1 MTTLF
6 ISHSSKD
13 KAWAGQIHAALCE
26 RGYTRL
32 FLSSHPDDGIP
43 VGDKWEQTLWHR
55 LRQSGAV
62 IVLCTANWLASPW
75 CVAEAMIARERGK
88 RVFLLATGEV
98 ADDRQAK
105 AAEDAPP
112 TARFP
117 DFLKDTQF
125 MGVADVND
133 DDTYRNL
140 WRRLEMLKQEHFPLP
155 NCPYP
160 GLAPFEETDA
170 AVYFG
175 RDNEIDEVIAVLNR
189 RRRNNAVQGFVLVL
203 GASGCGKSSLVRAG
217 VLPRL
222 RRDSGDDGAPT
233 AWVIAPPF
241 LGGRGL
247 DGLALALAQTF
258 KAGGHPRDLAAIRGR
273 LAAAGEVRS
282 LGNELLDAHGAAD
295 GAVLLVLDQL
305 EEVFAT
311 PEGSEQRALLRL
323 LLDASADSGS
333 PLLVLATMRSDFLN
347 AFQLF
352 EGAAERYEKITLDP
366 MPRSRFA
373 EVIEGPA
380 DRFGL
385 DLDPGLAERMANETA
400 YNDALPLLAFTLEK
414 LYETCKTQGRL
425 TLKAYDALGG
435 VAAAIR
441 HAADAILKE
450 TGYAGLSAE
459 APRMRDLR
467 RAFYSLARVGDEGQ
481 FTRRT
486 ARWSQM
492 PASCERVLQRFVEDR
507 LLVSGAQKEQEG
519 GEEEKTEP
527 VIGVAHEALFRVWDT
542 LNGWLEQD
550 RKQLLLR
557 AQIEAAAAAWGAET
571 RPEVCRDLVW
581 PEGRI
586 VDAVEEIAKSGVS
599 LDDVKDRATVDA
611 FLGPS
616 DPEQLETLPSL
627 GEAEDAT
634 AGSGRYGEAWRL
646 PLGHEARASAG
657 VRLALLGDR
666 RKGVWLRADG
676 LPDLD
681 WLPIKGGEVTIEIRA
696 NPDDPNSEVVKRL
709 TRSVGPFWMARHPV
723 TIAQFRVFLNECHQQ
738 DGWHLPPG
746 FPIELSADY
755 PVPKHRARYDNHPA
769 DSVNWY
775 DSLAFCH
782 WLSARLK
789 FEVRLPTEYEWQQ
802 AATGG
807 EPARTYPWG
816 PAWDPAT
823 EPWRANTAESELGRS
838 TAVGMYPAGV
848 SPADILDM
856 AGTLWEWCFDPFET
870 LEARGGTWLG
880 RLVSKPSV
888 EEARHRVLRGGS
900 WVGVRATPVQ
910 PTATGT
916 ARATGATTSVSVWCV
931 RPHLRALITDS
942 AAQAARKTAR
952 SAVRVSLTDRLG
964 RGPAGIVG
972 SSSPASPPVGPP
984 VYLSAVC
991 CAAGPGTTIRTTPVQ
1006 PTATGTTRTTGT
1018 TTSVSVWCVRPH
1030 LSGPSRPRRLRAPQR
1045 MRRVRNAGLS
1055 HLQDCP
1061 PTTVCG
1067 PRRGRKDGAG
1077 ASRPHGQVRPG
1088 RRAHREQGRRPDSLP
1103 RRPASVARSVARG
1116 GDLRPARP

>member
-222 RRDSGDDGAPT
+222 RRASDDGA
-233 AWVIAPPF
+233 WVIVPPF
-241 LGGRGL
+241 LGGRGP
-247 DGLALALAQTF
+247 DGLALQLSEAFKEAAQ
-258 KAGGHPRDLAAIRGR
+258 PRDLAAIRGR
-273 LAAAGEVRS
+273 LAATGDLCA
-282 LGNELLDAHGAAD
+282 LGNELLDAHGASG

-311 PEGSEQRALLRL
+311 PVGSEQRALLRL

-414 LYETCKTQGRL
+414 LSEACKTQGQL

-467 RAFYSLARVGDEGQ
+467 RALYSLAQVGEEGQ
-481 FTRRT
+481 FTRRV
-486 ARWSQM
+486 ARWSRM
-492 PASCERVLQRFVEDR
+492 PASCDAILKRFVGQR
-507 LLVSGAQKEQEG
+507 LLVSDTANG
-519 GEEEKTEP
+519 EP
-527 VIGVAHEALFRVWDT
+527 VLGVAHEALFRVWDT
-542 LNGWLEQD
+542 LNGWLRED
-550 RKQLLLR
+550 RKALALR
-557 AQIEAAAAAWGAET
+557 SQIEDAAAEWSAENRAESRAWAEE
-571 RPEVCRDLVW
+571 RVL
-581 PEGRI
+581 
-586 VDAVEEIAKSGVS
+586 DAVRVIEDSGVS
-599 LDDVKDRATVDA
+599 LDDVTDPKAVDA
-611 FLGPS
+611 FLGPTKAK
-616 DPEQLETLPSL
+616 DLEALP
-627 GEAEDAT
+627 GRDAADDAAT
-634 AGSGRYGEAWRL
+634 GSGRYGDAWRL
-646 PLGHEARASAG
+646 PLGHEARASVG
-657 VRLALLGDR
+657 MRLALLGDR
-666 RKGVWLRADG
+666 RKGVGLRDDG
-676 LPDLD
+676 VPDLD
-681 WLPIKGGEVTIEIRA
+681 WVPVDGGEVTIQILT
-696 NPDDPNSEVVKRL
+696 DLTDPGKGIKEER
-709 TRSVGPFWMARHPV
+709 TRTMPAFRMARHPV
-723 TIAQFRVFLNECHQQ
+723 TITQFHAFLADCYR
-738 DGWHLPPG
+738 DGAWIP
-746 FPIELSADY
+746 ELQE
-755 PVPKHRARYDNHPA
+755 
-769 DSVNWY
+769 
-775 DSLAFCH
+775 L
-782 WLSARLK
+782 
-789 FEVRLPTEYEWQQ
+789 
-802 AATGG
+802 
-807 EPARTYPWG
+807 WG
-816 PAWDPAT
+816 
-823 EPWRANTAESELGRS
+823 
-838 TAVGMYPAGV
+838 
-848 SPADILDM
+848 
-856 AGTLWEWCFDPFET
+856 
-870 LEARGGTWLG
+870 
-880 RLVSKPSV
+880 
-888 EEARHRVLRGGS
+888 
-900 WVGVRATPVQ
+900 
-910 PTATGT
+910 
-916 ARATGATTSVSVWCV
+916 SVS
-931 RPHLRALITDS
+931 
-942 AAQAARKTAR
+942 
-952 SAVRVSLTDRLG
+952 
-964 RGPAGIVG
+964 
-972 SSSPASPPVGPP
+972 
-984 VYLSAVC
+984 
-991 CAAGPGTTIRTTPVQ
+991 IR
-1006 PTATGTTRTTGT
+1006 
-1018 TTSVSVWCVRPH
+1018 
-1030 LSGPSRPRRLRAPQR
+1030 
-1045 MRRVRNAGLS
+1045 
-1055 HLQDCP
+1055 
-1061 PTTVCG
+1061 
-1067 PRRGRKDGAG
+1067 
-1077 ASRPHGQVRPG
+1077 
-1088 RRAHREQGRRPDSLP
+1088 
-1103 RRPASVARSVARG
+1103 
-1116 GDLRPARP
+1116 